1 MTNVHSPII
10 TNHTSEA
17 EFFSTLVDY
26 ALDSNSSIALWQ
38 LPNDRT
44 KHIILSRDHQSLK
57 KNVPLEDL
65 PQGFIFAPFDAEK
78 DRLFLKADL
87 SFSFSE
93 GKRNEGQTFLETES
107 IRWYNDNVK
116 KSARRPNQGASVE
129 RPVQAVSK
137 NDFIEFVQKGILEI
151 EKGEFEK
158 VVPSRLKEIQLPEN
172 FDIVNAFRKLCDTY
186 PNALVSFVSIPG
198 VGNWLGASPELL
210 VSVEDNTIFKTV
222 ALAGTKPY
230 TGSTNIKSVAW
241 TQKEIEEQALVERY
255 IISCFKKIRL
265 REYDEHGP
273 KTVIAGN
280 LMHLRS
286 DFVVNMKE
294 TNFPQLGST
303 MLQLLHPTSAV
314 CGTPLETSK
323 KFLAIHEGYDREFYA
338 GFLGPINFNNTITIF
353 VNIRCLQ
360 IKGTIA
366 TCYAGA
372 GVTVDS
378 VPEDEWNETEMKLN
392 TLLDVI
398 L

>member
-1 MTNVHSPII
+1 MTNVHTSVIS
-10 TNHTSEA
+10 NHSSEA
-17 EFFSTLVDY
+17 EFFSTLVEH
-26 ALDSNSSIALWQ
+26 ALDSSSSIALWQ
-38 LPNDRT
+38 LPNDCT
-44 KHIILSRDHQSLK
+44 KHIILSHEHQSLK
-57 KNVPLEDL
+57 NDISVEDL
-65 PQGFIFAPFDAEK
+65 PPGFIFAPFDKDK

-93 GKRNEGQTFLETES
+93 GKLNEGKTFLESES
-107 IRWYNDNVK
+107 IRWYTDNFK
-116 KSARRPNQGASVE
+116 KSTHRVNRGASVE
-129 RPVQAVSK
+129 RDVQAVSK

-151 EKGEFEK
+151 EKGIFEK
-158 VVPSRLKEIQLPEN
+158 VVPSRYKEIHLPEN
-172 FDIVNAFRKLCDTY
+172 FDIVDAFRKLCDTY

-210 VSVEDNTIFKTV
+210 VSVEDKTIFKTV

-230 TGSTNIKSVAW
+230 TNNTTIKSVAW

-314 CGTPLETSK
+314 CGTPLEPSK
-323 KFLAIHEGYDREFYA
+323 KFLETHEGYDREFYA
-338 GFLGPINFNNTITIF
+338 GFLGPVNFNNNIAIF

-360 IKGTIA
+360 ISGNIA

-372 GVTVDS
+372 GVTIDS

-392 TLLDVI
+392 TLLNVI